1 MSACV
6 TQTITAA
13 PEPPVKAALVDEISR
28 KNVGLETANPSMQNL
43 PSPAM
48 HGGMGELQ
56 MIDVEP
62 TVSHRIQVLR
72 QISCYLSLYIS
83 GYK

>member
-6 TQTITAA
+6 TQTITTA
-13 PEPPVKAALVDEISR
+13 PEPPIKATQVDEVSR
-28 KNVGLETANPSMQNL
+28 QDVGLEATIPS
-43 PSPAM
+43 M
-48 HGGMGELQ
+48 HGGMAELQ

-62 TVSHRIQVLR
+62 TVSRRIQILR